1 MQLCICPS
9 IRKHGR
15 ILKCH
20 YCNHHKEKQIQIL
33 ADLNG
38 SSPEQ
43 IRQILIAAGEP
54 AEKKRPGPKP
64 KEIRQII
71 VKPLPDCVKK
81 AITERMI
88 RLTEEIDRATAEL
101 KELDTYMKEGEKA

>member
-1 MQLCICPS
+1 MDQSEIVRS
-9 IRKHGR
+9 YREAK
-15 ILKCH
+15 
-20 YCNHHKEKQIQIL
+20 NKEKQIQIL

-81 AITERMI
+81 AITGRMS
-88 RLTEEIDRATAEL
+88 RLTEESEKKTAEL
-101 KELDTYMKEGEKA
+101 EELDAYMKEEKA

>member
-1 MQLCICPS
+1 MDQGEIVRS
-9 IRKHGR
+9 YREAK
-15 ILKCH
+15 
-20 YCNHHKEKQIQIL
+20 NKEKQIQIL

-64 KEIRQII
+64 KEIRQMV
-71 VKPLPDCVKK
+71 VKPMPDCVKK

-101 KELDTYMKEGEKA
+101 KELDTYVKEGEKA

>member
-1 MQLCICPS
+1 M
-9 IRKHGR
+9 
-15 ILKCH
+15 
-20 YCNHHKEKQIQIL
+20 
-33 ADLNG
+33 
-38 SSPEQ
+38 
-43 IRQILIAAGEP
+43 
-54 AEKKRPGPKP
+54 
-64 KEIRQII
+64 I

>member
-1 MQLCICPS
+1 MNQSEIVRS
-9 IRKHGR
+9 YREAK
-15 ILKCH
+15 
-20 YCNHHKEKQIQIL
+20 NKEKQIQIL

-43 IRQILIAAGEP
+43 IRQILIATGEP
-54 AEKKRPGPKP
+54 AEKKRPKL
-64 KEIRQII
+64 KEIRQMV
-71 VKPLPDCVKK
+71 VKPMPDCVKK
-81 AITERMI
+81 SITERMI

>member
-1 MQLCICPS
+1 MDQSEIVRS
-9 IRKHGR
+9 YREAK
-15 ILKCH
+15 
-20 YCNHHKEKQIQIL
+20 NKEKQIQIL

-54 AEKKRPGPKP
+54 AEKKRPKS
-64 KEIRQII
+64 KEIRQMV
-71 VKPLPDCVKK
+71 VKPMPDCVKK

>member
-1 MQLCICPS
+1 MDQSEIVRS
-9 IRKHGR
+9 YREAK
-15 ILKCH
+15 
-20 YCNHHKEKQIQIL
+20 NKEKQIQIL

-54 AEKKRPGPKP
+54 AEKKRPGPKL
-64 KEIRQII
+64 KEVRQI
-71 VKPLPDCVKK
+71 KPLPDCVKK

-101 KELDTYMKEGEKA
+101 QELDTYMKEGEKK

>member
-1 MQLCICPS
+1 MDQGEIVRS
-9 IRKHGR
+9 YREAK
-15 ILKCH
+15 
-20 YCNHHKEKQIQIL
+20 NKEKQIQIL

-54 AEKKRPGPKP
+54 AEKKRPKP
-64 KEIRQII
+64 KEIRQMV
-71 VKPLPDCVKK
+71 VKPMPDCVKK